1 MLMPIKRR
9 YRLRKSEARQIARE
23 AVEKLGEGVS
33 GLFEEGVEILETE
46 DGKEIIL
53 AEGKELFFR
62 TRDGLFPILTAVDAV
77 RLRRVVVDMGAV
89 PHVANGADVMG
100 PGVTSA
106 DAEIRAGDIVAVVDE
121 RHGKPISVGVALVS
135 GSEMKTPKGKVV
147 ENVHH
152 VGDEIWRA
160 TREKR

>member
-1 MLMPIKRR
+1 M
-9 YRLRKSEARQIARE
+9 
-23 AVEKLGEGVS
+23 
-33 GLFEEGVEILETE
+33 ETE

-152 VGDEIWRA
+152 VGDEIWQA
-160 TREKR
+160 TREKS

>member
-1 MLMPIKRR
+1 MSIKRR

-160 TREKR
+160 TREKS

>member
-160 TREKR
+160 TREKS

>member
-1 MLMPIKRR
+1 MPIKRR

-160 TREKR
+160 TREKS